1 MIKYIT
7 SFILIV
13 CWISYGTSQELKVK
27 KTVTDDNSEIGT
39 ARIKLEVQGGNAPYT
54 YYWSKSSIG
63 LKQSE
68 ASGLSEGAEY
78 HVKIVDANGVET
90 EEIIKIPVNSF
101 AESVSS
107 WFTPLVAFLDNVL
120 FFDPF
125 TPFYDNKVRDHEGEV
140 VLNPNG
146 TPQTIKIPFL
156 VVWLVCGALFLT
168 LRMGFIN
175 LRGIRHSFDLIRG
188 KYDDPDAPGQVT
200 HFQALATAVSGT
212 VGLGNIAGVA
222 VAIATGGPGATFWM
236 ILAGFLGMSM
246 KFVECTLGVK
256 YRNIAP
262 SGSVYGGPMNY
273 LSKGFTKR
281 GLGGLGKIL
290 SVVYAIVVILATFA
304 AGSMFQSNQAAA
316 QIASTFTMADPST
329 VKLGTGIVI
338 AVLVFIVI
346 VGGIRSIANVTD
358 KVVPAMAG
366 MYVVMCL
373 GVLFANISEIGNA
386 FGLILDGAFSSDA
399 MYGGFLGV
407 MIQGFRRAAFSNE
420 AGLGSASI
428 AHSAAKTNHPVSE
441 GLVAL
446 LEPFIDTIVVCTLTA
461 LVLIFSGVYTDVSV
475 SGSAMTVKGFGT
487 VFGSV
492 SNMLITIAIFL
503 FAFSTIITWSYYG
516 VKATA
521 YLFGDSKVVN
531 LGFKIIFVCTV
542 VFGSVIGL
550 GAVVDFADMM
560 FLSLAL
566 PNLVGLYLMSGE
578 VASDLKKYLSEVKS
592 GAIKKNKKT
601 EK

>member
-1 MIKYIT
+1 MTKNT
-7 SFILIV
+7 VGFILAIFLV
-13 CWISYGTSQELKVK
+13 SIGYSQELKVK
-27 KTVTDDNSEIGT
+27 HTVTDDSSEIGT
-39 ARIKLEVQGGNAPYT
+39 ARIKLEVEGGTPPYT
-54 YYWSKSSIG
+54 YHWDKASVG
-63 LKQSE
+63 LNQSE
-68 ASGLSEGAEY
+68 ASGLSEGTQY
-78 HVKIVDANGVET
+78 HIKIVDAKGIEKK
-90 EEIIKIPVNSF
+90 EAIKIPINSF

-107 WFTPLVAFLDNVL
+107 KFTPLVAFLDKVL

-125 TPFYDNKVRDHEGEV
+125 TAFYDNQVRDHNGEV

-156 VVWLVCGALFLT
+156 VIWLVLGALFLT

-175 LRGIRHSFDLIRG
+175 LRGIRHSFDLVRG
-188 KYDDPDAPGQVT
+188 QYDDPSAPGQVT

-236 ILAGFLGMSM
+236 ILAGFMGMSM

-256 YRNIAP
+256 YRDIAP
-262 SGSVYGGPMNY
+262 NGKVYGGPMNY
-273 LSKGFTKR
+273 LSKGFEKR
-281 GLGGLGKIL
+281 GFGKIGKVL
-290 SVVYAIVVILATFA
+290 SIVYAVVVILAAFA

-316 QIASTFTMADPST
+316 QVANAFTTVDPST

-338 AVLVFIVI
+338 AILVFIVI
-346 VGGIRSIANVTD
+346 VGGIKSIANVTD

-366 MYVVMCL
+366 MYIIMCL
-373 GVLFANISEIGNA
+373 GVIFANIGEVGNA
-386 FGLILDGAFSSDA
+386 FGVIFDGAFSSEA

-441 GLVAL
+441 GFVAL

-461 LVLIFSGVYTDVSV
+461 LVLIFSGVYTDASV
-475 SGSAMTVKGFGT
+475 SGSAMTAKGFGT

-492 SNMLITIAIFL
+492 SNVLITIAIFL

-521 YLFGDSKVVN
+521 YLFGDSKFIN
-531 LGFKIIFVCTV
+531 LGFKITFVLTV
-542 VFGSVIGL
+542 VFGAVIGL

-566 PNLVGLYLMSGE
+566 PNLIGLYLMSGE
-578 VASDLKKYLSEVKS
+578 VASDLKKYLSKVKT
-592 GAIKKNKKT
+592 GEIQKTKK
-601 EK
+601 

>member
-1 MIKYIT
+1 MIKNST
-7 SFILIV
+7 SFALAIFLI
-13 CWISYGTSQELKVK
+13 SFSFSQELKIK
-27 KTVTDDNSEIGT
+27 EIITDDSSEIGT
-39 ARIKLEVQGGNAPYT
+39 AGIKLEVEGGTDPYT
-54 YYWSKSSIG
+54 YHWDKANIG
-63 LKQSE
+63 LNQNE
-68 ASGLSEGAEY
+68 ASGLSEGEKY
-78 HVKIVDANGVET
+78 HVKIVDANGLEAEKT
-90 EEIIKIPVNSF
+90 IKIPAKSF
-101 AESVSS
+101 AESVSAQ
-107 WFTPLVAFLDNVL
+107 FTPLVTFLDKIL

-125 TPFYDNKVRDHEGEV
+125 TPFYDNRVRDDNGEI

-156 VVWLVCGALFLT
+156 VVWLVLGALFLT

-175 LRGIRHSFDLIRG
+175 LRGIRHSLDLVRG
-188 KYDDPDAPGQVT
+188 KYDDPNAPGQVT

-256 YRNIAP
+256 YRDIA
-262 SGSVYGGPMNY
+262 SNGKVYGGPMNY
-273 LSKGFTKR
+273 LNKGFSKR
-281 GLGGLGKIL
+281 GFKGLGKIL
-290 SVVYAIVVILATFA
+290 SVVYAVVVILAAFA

-316 QIASTFTMADPST
+316 QIANVFKMVDPST
-329 VKLGTGIVI
+329 VKLGTGIII
-338 AVLVFIVI
+338 AGLVFIVI
-346 VGGIRSIANVTD
+346 VGGIKSIANVTD
-358 KVVPAMAG
+358 KIVPAMAG
-366 MYVVMCL
+366 MYIIMCL
-373 GVLFANISEIGNA
+373 GVILADIKEVGNA
-386 FGLILDGAFSSDA
+386 FRLIFDGAFSSEA

-441 GLVAL
+441 GFVAL

-461 LVLIFSGVYTDVSV
+461 LVLIFSGVYTDVSI
-475 SGSAMTVKGFGT
+475 SGSAMTAKGFGT
-487 VFGSV
+487 VYGSI
-492 SNMLITIAIFL
+492 SNVLITIAIFL

-521 YLFGDSKVVN
+521 YLFGDSKFVN

-542 VFGSVIGL
+542 IFGAVIGL

-566 PNLVGLYLMSGE
+566 PNLIGLYLMSGE
-578 VASDLKKYLSEVKS
+578 VASDLKKYLSKVKS
-592 GAIKKNKKT
+592 GNLK
-601 EK
+601 E

>member
-1 MIKYIT
+1 MIKNII
-7 SFILIV
+7 SFVLSV
-13 CWISYGTSQELKVK
+13 FFISMSFSQELKVAQ
-27 KTVTDDNSEIGT
+27 TVTDDSSEIGT
-39 ARIKLEVQGGNAPYT
+39 AQIKLEVEGGTPPYT
-54 YYWSKSSIG
+54 YYWDEANVG
-63 LKQSE
+63 LNQSE
-68 ASGLSEGAEY
+68 ASGLSEGRTY
-78 HVKIVDANGVET
+78 HVRIVDANEIEKEVFVE
-90 EEIIKIPVNSF
+90 IPANSF
-101 AESVSS
+101 AESISAN
-107 WFTPLVAFLDNVL
+107 FTPLVTFLDGIL

-125 TPFYDNKVRDHEGEV
+125 KTFYDNQVRDDNGEV

-156 VVWLVCGALFLT
+156 VVWLVLGALFLT

-175 LRGIRHSFDLIRG
+175 IRGVRHSFDLIRG
-188 KYDDPDAPGQVT
+188 KYDDPNAPGQVT

-236 ILAGFLGMSM
+236 ILAGFMGMSI

-256 YRNIAP
+256 YRNIGAN
-262 SGSVYGGPMNY
+262 GRVYGGPMSY
-273 LSKGFTKR
+273 LSKGFAKR
-281 GLGGLGKIL
+281 GMGGIGKVL
-290 SVVYAIVVILATFA
+290 SVIYAVVVILAAFA

-316 QIASTFTMADPST
+316 QIANTFTTVDPST
-329 VKLGTGIVI
+329 VKLGAGVI
-338 AVLVFIVI
+338 IAILVFIVI
-346 VGGIRSIANVTD
+346 VGGIKSIANVTD
-358 KVVPAMAG
+358 KIVPAMAG
-366 MYVVMCL
+366 MYIIMCL
-373 GVLFANISEIGNA
+373 GVIFTNIGEVGNA
-386 FGLILDGAFSSDA
+386 FTTIFNGAFSSDA
-399 MYGGFLGV
+399 MYGGFIGV

-441 GLVAL
+441 GFVAL

-461 LVLIFSGVYTDVSV
+461 LVLIFSGVYTDTTV
-475 SGSAMTVKGFGT
+475 SGSAMTAKGFGT

-492 SNMLITIAIFL
+492 SNVLITIAIFL

-521 YLFGDSKVVN
+521 YLFGDSTFVN
-531 LGFKIIFVCTV
+531 LGFKITFVFTVIF
-542 VFGSVIGL
+542 GAIIGL

-566 PNLVGLYLMSGE
+566 PNLIGLYLMSGE
-578 VASDLKKYLSEVKS
+578 VASDLKKYIADIKS
-592 GAIKKNKKT
+592 GEIKKTK
-601 EK
+601 E